1 MENRHVNKPFFRR
14 AGAKKQAPK
23 NHQVKVED
31 VVVQT
36 MRSDEISE
44 FSNSSA
50 PPFIQT
56 GFLYSDDEDTDDDI
70 SSRVESVVA
79 AAEKIKQ
86 RMGKQQST
94 KVKRTKVVENTRRPL
109 QNMQKELVKPPP
121 LAENKELHKLHSSL
135 LPSKFGD
142 DTSNEIQALV
152 EQANLLAPTQQQGK
166 TNEEESVMFLKNEL
180 TKQSAFLRSLT
191 KQISLLENLLCEK
204 DQELEDNRYYNEMND
219 RANKKLL
226 IYSDEKYD
234 KVVKENEERVSNLM
248 KIIQR
253 QLLGETE
260 FATSLMREKNLL
272 EKELAALTMHLNE
285 EAMLDKQHL
294 KRAQCAVVV
303 AAIVSAYVAL
313 VIGLESFPFLYTAPF
328 YFMFVFFV
336 IA

>member
-1 MENRHVNKPFFRR
+1 MENCHVNKPFFRR
-14 AGAKKQAPK
+14 AGPKKQASK
-23 NHQVKVED
+23 NHHVRVED

-44 FSNSSA
+44 FSNTSA

-56 GFLYSDDEDTDDDI
+56 GGFLYSDDEDTDDDI
-70 SSRVESVVA
+70 MSRVDSVRI

-86 RMGKQQST
+86 KMGKQQST
-94 KVKRTKVVENTRRPL
+94 QVKRTKVAENPRRPL
-109 QNMQKELVKPPP
+109 QNMQQQVKPPP
-121 LAENKELHKLHSSL
+121 VTENKELHPLHSSL
-135 LPSKFGD
+135 LPSKFGE
-142 DTSNEIQALV
+142 DTSNEIKALLDK
-152 EQANLLAPTQQQGK
+152 ANLLVPTQQQGK
-166 TNEEESVMFLKNEL
+166 TNEGETVMFLKSEL
-180 TKQSAFLRSLT
+180 TKQSAFLRLQT
-191 KQISLLENLLCEK
+191 KQISLLEDLLREK

-219 RANKKLL
+219 SANKKLL
-226 IYSDEKYD
+226 KYSDEKYE

-285 EAMLDKQHL
+285 ETMLDKQHL

-303 AAIVSAYVAL
+303 AAIVSAFVAL
-313 VIGLESFPFLYTAPF
+313 AIGLDSFPFLYTAPF
-328 YFMFVFFV
+328 YFLFVFFA